1 MLNINI
7 LLFLGFNEIIFQL
20 ISNLIFILLVILSV
34 AFFTLFERKV
44 MAGVQRRKGP
54 SLVGYAGIL
63 QPFADAL
70 KLLFKEITIPS
81 GANFYMFLI
90 APHISFTLSLLSWSI
105 IPMSGNTTSTYYNI
119 ELNYSVLLFLLLSSL
134 QVYSLLFTGLA
145 SNSKYALFGAV
156 RAVAQM
162 IAYEVPFILSICPVI
177 IFSQSFNFYVILKV
191 QEQSCWFI
199 FLFLPCFLI
208 FLVCALAETNRTP
221 FDLPEAEAE
230 LVAGFNVEYS
240 SILFALFFLAE
251 YSNILLI
258 SSFGVILFLGGFHF
272 PILSYFFED
281 SSFIFF
287 FKVLCFMF
295 FFVIIRA
302 VLPRYRYDQLLVI
315 GWKLFFPL
323 SFFLLLIYA
332 LLYIYIVMLI

>member
-1 MLNINI
+1 MLNNINFYFI
-7 LLFLGFNEIIFQL
+7 SFNELIFQL
-20 ISNLIFILLVILSV
+20 ISNLVFILIVILSV

-54 SLVGYAGIL
+54 SFVGYAGLL

-70 KLLFKEITIPS
+70 KLLFKEVTIPT

-90 APHISFTLSLLSWSI
+90 APHLSFTLSLLSWAI
-105 IPMSGNTTSTYYNI
+105 IPMSGNTNSTYYNI

-177 IFSQSFNFYVILKV
+177 IFSQSFNFYIILKI

-199 FLFLPCFLI
+199 FLFLPSFLI
-208 FLVCALAETNRTP
+208 FLVCSLAETNRTP

-258 SSFGVILFLGGFHF
+258 SSFGVILFLGGFNF
-272 PILSYFFED
+272 PFINNFFED
-281 SSFIFF
+281 HSFIFF
-287 FKVLCFMF
+287 FKVLIFMF
-295 FFVIIRA
+295 FFVIIRSI
-302 VLPRYRYDQLLVI
+302 LPRYRYDQLLVI

-332 LLYIYIVMLI
+332 LIYLYITSLI